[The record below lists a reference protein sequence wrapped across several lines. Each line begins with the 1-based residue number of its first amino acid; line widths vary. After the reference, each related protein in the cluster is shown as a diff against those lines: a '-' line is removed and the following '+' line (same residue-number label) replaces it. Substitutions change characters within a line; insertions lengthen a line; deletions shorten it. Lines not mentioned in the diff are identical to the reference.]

1 MAEKKQPIRVLV
13 TGAAGQIAY
22 SLVFP
27 IAKGELFGADQPVI
41 LHLLDIAQ
49 MQEGLGG
56 VVFELQ
62 DGAYPLLRSIVA
74 TTNVQEAFTD
84 IDYCLMVGAFPRREG
99 MERKDLLKI
108 NTNIFKEQ
116 GGALDKWAKKTVKVL
131 VVGNPANTNALV
143 AQQSAP
149 SIPKEN
155 FTALTRLDHN
165 RAKAQLALKLGVP
178 VSSIHNS
185 FIWGNHS
192 STQYPDVNIAT
203 ANMDLSNTIRAAV
216 KDDAWL
222 NGEFIKIVQQR
233 GAAIIKA
240 RKLSSAG
247 SAANA
252 IIDHVRD
259 WIFGSKEIVSMAVV
273 SDGNPYGIPDGLI
286 FSFPVRTENGT
297 WKIVTGI
304 EIDDFSRKMLDLTV
318 AELQE
323 ERTQA
328 LEFLKAAL

>member
-1 MAEKKQPIRVLV
+1 MAAPIKVLV

-27 IAKGELFGADQPVI
+27 IAKGELFGPNQPII
-41 LHLLDIAQ
+41 LHLLDIAA
-49 MQEGLGG
+49 MQESLGG

-62 DGAYPLLRSIVA
+62 DCAYPLLRSVVA

-108 NTNIFKEQ
+108 NTSIFKEQ
-116 GGALDKWAKKTVKVL
+116 GKALDTWAKKTVKVL
-131 VVGNPANTNALV
+131 VVGNPANTNCLV
-143 AQQSAP
+143 AQLSAP

-165 RAKAQLALKLGVP
+165 RAKAQIALRLNVP
-178 VSSIHNS
+178 PNTVHNT

-192 STQYPDVNIAT
+192 STQYPDPNHGYVGSP
-203 ANMDLSNTIRAAV
+203 DKYIRSV
-216 KDDAWL
+216 VGDDAWL
-222 NGEFIKIVQQR
+222 NGDFIKTVQQR

-252 IIDHVRD
+252 IMDHVRD
-259 WIFGSKEIVSMAVV
+259 WVNGSGDEIISMAVT
-273 SDGNPYGIPDGLI
+273 SDGNPYGIPEGLI
-286 FSFPVRTENGT
+286 FSFPVRTKNGK
-297 WKIVTGI
+297 WEIVSGLKV
-304 EIDDFSRKMLDLTV
+304 DDFSRKLLDTTT

-323 ERTQA
+323 EKTQA
-328 LEFLKAAL
+328 LEFLTPASL